1 MAKIGRELLNQL
13 TSEQVKGPFV
23 TIMLNT
29 HVAHQEVEK
38 DQLKFKNFIKE
49 SKKRFEKR
57 YASEDWA
64 VIQKNADELLASQ
77 DFWRQSTKSVAV
89 ILTPKET
96 FIHRLSIEVD
106 DQYYVGDTPYIL
118 AIIKNAQFNYPY
130 YLLTLNRDSMALY
143 IMENKKLSKVSL
155 PEDAPVT
162 MEQALGEELSGG
174 GSNFRSSSNSSGNAS
189 HGTSAK
195 DEEMEIDRSNYY
207 YAISNF
213 LKKFLE
219 NQETAPL
226 FLYGLPDNQSV
237 FKKVA
242 KGLNIQGA
250 ISIPTSP
257 AQLSLA
263 ELEKNSIKIQEEL
276 RLKEVADYQK
286 LIETK
291 NYEQFSDIKQSAG
304 LGRLEKFFI
313 ATANLIPGFGEDPD
327 TEYDWRQELNSTSI
341 ETITNGGDVYI
352 LEQEDAPGE
361 KPLLGILRY

>member
-57 YASEDWA
+57 YPSEDWS
-64 VIQKNADELLASQ
+64 VIQKNAEVLLASQ

-89 ILTPKET
+89 ILTPEET
-96 FIHRLSIEVD
+96 FVHRLSIEVD

-130 YLLTLNRDSMALY
+130 YLLALNRDSFALY
-143 IMENKKLSKVSL
+143 KMDNKKLSKINL

-162 MEQALGEELSGG
+162 KEIALGDELTGG
-174 GSNFRSSSNSSGNAS
+174 GANFRSSSNSSGDAS

-195 DEEMEIDRSNYY
+195 DEEVEIDRRNYY
-207 YAISNF
+207 YAVSNF
-213 LKKFLE
+213 LKTFLE
-219 NQETAPL
+219 NEEPAPL

-242 KGLNIQGA
+242 KGLNVQGE
-250 ISIPTSP
+250 ISVTTSP
-257 AQLSLA
+257 AQLSVA
-263 ELEKNSIKIQEEL
+263 ELEKNVSRIQEEL
-276 RLKEVADYQK
+276 SRKEVAEYQK
-286 LIETK
+286 LIENK
-291 NYEQFSDIKQSAG
+291 AYEQFSDIKQSAS
-304 LGRLEKFFI
+304 LGRIEKLFI
-313 ATANLIPGFGEDPD
+313 TTANLIPGFGEDPD
-327 TEYDWRQELNSTSI
+327 TEYDWRQELNLTSI
-341 ETITNGGDVYI
+341 ETISNGGDVYI
-352 LEQEDAPGE
+352 LEQTDAPGG
-361 KPLLGILRY
+361 KSLLGILRY

>member
-13 TSEQVKGPFV
+13 TSEQAKGPFV

-57 YASEDWA
+57 YPSEDWS
-64 VIQKNADELLASQ
+64 VIQKNADALLASK

-89 ILTPKET
+89 ILTPTET
-96 FIHRLSIEVD
+96 FVHRLSIEVD

-130 YLLTLNRDSMALY
+130 YLLTLNRDSVALY
-143 IMENKKLSKVSL
+143 KMENKKLSKIDL

-162 MEQALGEELSGG
+162 MEIALGNELTGG
-174 GSNFRSSSNSSGNAS
+174 GANFRSSSNAGGNAS

-195 DEEMEIDRSNYY
+195 DEEIEVDRNNYY
-207 YAISNF
+207 HAVSTF
-213 LKKFLE
+213 LKSYLE
-219 NQETAPL
+219 GMDPAPL
-226 FLYGLPDNQSV
+226 FLYGLPDNQAV
-237 FKKVA
+237 FKKIA
-242 KGLNIQGA
+242 KGLNIQSDIA
-250 ISIPTSP
+250 VNTSP
-257 AQLSLA
+257 IQLSVA
-263 ELEKNSIKIQEEL
+263 ELEKNVSSIQEGL
-276 RLKEVADYQK
+276 GRKEVAEYQK
-286 LIETK
+286 LIESK

-304 LGRLEKFFI
+304 LGRLAKLFI

-327 TEYDWRQELNSTSI
+327 TEYDWRQELNETSI
-341 ETITNGGDVYI
+341 ETISNGGDVYI
-352 LEQEDAPGE
+352 LEQADAPGG
-361 KPLLGILRY
+361 KSLLGVLRY